1 MAITWRAD
9 DIVNDNAL
17 RTGNYDLYALHYGI
31 RADIFKKS
39 YQEMFNFESWIF
51 CQFSS
56 NTWIFGTAGA
66 LVVITV

>member
-39 YQEMFNFESWIF
+39 YQEMFNFGIWF
-51 CQFSS
+51 LC
-56 NTWIFGTAGA
+56 
-66 LVVITV
+66 